1 MKWSISVVLSG
12 ALGAVAAMAVAQTPA
27 TAPNPASG
35 YSSPQVLSD
44 GWMTA
49 APEQA
54 GIDRDRLVKMTDSIR
69 SHPEFN
75 VHAVLI
81 ERDGRLVYEEYFSG
95 KDERRGQPLGVVT
108 FTRDTLHDLRSVTKS
123 VVSALVGIASQ
134 LRRHSFA
141 RCTTA

>member
-1 MKWSISVVLSG
+1 MKWSISVALSG

-44 GWMTA
+44 GWLTA

-54 GIDRDRLVKMTDSIR
+54 GIDRDRLMKMTDSIR

-81 ERDGRLVYEEYFSG
+81 ERDGRLVYEEV
-95 KDERRGQPLGVVT
+95 L
-108 FTRDTLHDLRSVTKS
+108 LRQ
-123 VVSALVGIASQ
+123 G
-134 LRRHSFA
+134 
-141 RCTTA
+141 